1 MLRNCSNNE
10 WSSYDYMYIY
20 ITGYCTCVNAPFFIK
35 RIEKK
40 ERCERCARH
49 KERRKT
55 RNRFYG
61 CSIIQLDRRRTTH
74 SCSEAQPSASSIKS
88 CLPLTECKIEFYFAT
103 ELFRGYFSFLSKKG
117 KEKEEGEIW
126 LSCVSIRNS
135 TSNIFANM
143 GEKWG
148 KREAYE
154 ARVWIWWK
162 HGLHADSARLSRR
175 WELTAELAALMDLT
189 RLNYRPFRRRQYAR
203 KGAMD
208 RPSKR
213 TDDSN
218 VMDRSRREKFRSDA
232 VDNWTNWSK
241 IRLEKNFTF
250 RRISIA
256 KKSSS
261 SDPNRWQYEYERHST
276 REY

>member
-74 SCSEAQPSASSIKS
+74 SCSEAQPLASSIKS

-143 GEKWG
+143 GEKLG
-148 KREAYE
+148 KSVRGASLDMME
-154 ARVWIWWK
+154 ARPPCWLSTSVATM
-162 HGLHADSARLSRR
+162 GADRGAGSVNGFDKI
-175 WELTAELAALMDLT
+175 EL
-189 RLNYRPFRRRQYAR
+189 
-203 KGAMD
+203 
-208 RPSKR
+208 
-213 TDDSN
+213 
-218 VMDRSRREKFRSDA
+218 
-232 VDNWTNWSK
+232 
-241 IRLEKNFTF
+241 
-250 RRISIA
+250 
-256 KKSSS
+256 
-261 SDPNRWQYEYERHST
+261 
-276 REY
+276 